1 MKVDKDTINRVAA
14 LAKLRFSED
23 EKEQVREELSKI
35 ITFCEKLN
43 ELDTEGVEPL
53 IFLSEEIN
61 IFREDEPVLE
71 ITKEEALKNAPQK
84 DSDYFKVPKFL
95 DRE

>member
-1 MKVDKDTINRVAA
+1 MKVDKDTIDRVAA
-14 LAKLRFSED
+14 LAKLRFNEE
-23 EKEQVREELSKI
+23 EKENVREELSKI

-43 ELDTEGVEPL
+43 EIDTDGVEPL
-53 IFLSEEIN
+53 IFLGEEIN
-61 IFREDEPVLE
+61 IFRDDEPVME
-71 ITKEEALKNAPQK
+71 ITKAEALKNAPQK

>member
-1 MKVDKDTINRVAA
+1 MKVDKDTIDRVAA
-14 LAKLRFSED
+14 LAKLRFNEE
-23 EKEQVREELSKI
+23 EKENVREELSKI

-43 ELDTEGVEPL
+43 EIDTEGVEPL
-53 IFLSEEIN
+53 IFLGEEIN
-61 IFREDEPVLE
+61 IFRDDEPVLE